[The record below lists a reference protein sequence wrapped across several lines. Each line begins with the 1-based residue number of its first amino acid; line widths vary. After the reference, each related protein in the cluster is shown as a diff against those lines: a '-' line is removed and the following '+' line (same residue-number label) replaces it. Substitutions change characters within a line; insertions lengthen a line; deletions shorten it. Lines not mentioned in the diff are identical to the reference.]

1 MHSVATGSPFENLI
15 IGAGPAAT
23 GVALALLASGDGVL
37 RQSTLIATG
46 EALRDPALARSTLA
60 PHDVRPEW
68 SEPAFGLPAVRAFGN
83 GGTSALWHGGLFVPD
98 PQDRLSDC
106 RGDPVD
112 LNAMLSDLTR
122 SPYFA
127 ALPISDALAD
137 IAVRASTTD
146 GNRWRTI
153 LVPRGRPSLISPAAL
168 PLPASVRFDTRMV
181 IRLDRGRHRTWRAW
195 LSGPEGIQ
203 VVEARRIVLAAGCL
217 ATLRLLAPLS
227 GQSELG
233 FTDHLHVFAG
243 IVHAHDLP
251 AVLRENIRP
260 RRSAVAGY
268 TERRTWKTHIRHDGM
283 ACDVA
288 LSFRAV
294 ADPEFPRAGRRYG
307 RFIGSRA
314 TGMMGKMA
322 LAARHPITA
331 IEMLLY
337 KLGMEIPF
345 NTYLV
350 HATVAPH
357 GRVGS
362 VSAEAIDFAPD
373 VALLAEGVAIAF
385 EEMCR
390 ENRISYGRI
399 TRPFSNDDIARS
411 MISGAQFSSGL
422 GEPALSVPDSDGLI
436 VADMANMG
444 FTSVYNQT
452 LLSITSG
459 YRHGRTVLADRT

>member
-1 MHSVATGSPFENLI
+1 MHSVAAGSPFDNLI

-23 GVALALLASGDGVL
+23 GVALAMLASSDSVL
-37 RQSTLIATG
+37 QQSTLIATG
-46 EALRDPALARSTLA
+46 EVLRDPSLARSTLA
-60 PHDVRPEW
+60 PIDMTPGW
-68 SEPAFGLPAVRAFGN
+68 SEKAFGLPAVRAFGN
-83 GGTSALWHGGLFVPD
+83 GGTSTLWHGGLFVPD
-98 PQDRLSDC
+98 PQDRLFNHQ
-106 RGDPVD
+106 GDPVD
-112 LNAMLSDLTR
+112 LNTMLSDLTR
-122 SPYFA
+122 SPCFA

-137 IAVRASTTD
+137 IAARASTTD

-153 LVPRGRPSLISPAAL
+153 FVPRGRPSLISPAGL

-181 IRLDRGRHRTWRAW
+181 MGLDQGRHRTWRAW
-195 LSGPEGIQ
+195 LFGPEGIDI
-203 VVEARRIVLAAGCL
+203 VEARRIFLTAGCL

-227 GQSELG
+227 GQFDLG

-243 IVHAHDLP
+243 IVHANDLP
-251 AVLRENIRP
+251 AALRENILP
-260 RRSAVAGY
+260 RRSSVAGY
-268 TERRTWKTHIRHDGM
+268 TERKTWKTHIRQDGM
-283 ACDVA
+283 ACDIA

-331 IEMLLY
+331 IEMLSY
-337 KLGMEIPF
+337 KMGMEIPF

-350 HATVAPH
+350 HATIAPH

-362 VSAEAIDFAPD
+362 VSADMIDFSPN
-373 VALLAEGVAIAF
+373 VALLAKGVASAF
-385 EEMCR
+385 EELCL
-390 ENRISYGRI
+390 ENRIPFGRI
-399 TRPFSNDDIARS
+399 TRPFSTDDIAGS

-422 GEPALSVPDSDGLI
+422 GNSALSVPDSNNI
-436 VADMANMG
+436 VVADMANMG

-459 YRHGRTVLADRT
+459 YHHGRIAFSG